1 MEELEVLRDT
11 NLEADSI
18 LFLASSSLRE
28 IRTGFP
34 ETTEECCLLDGPLA
48 HSQTHSRL
56 ASFVIQPRT
65 TYLGDAHSGLCPPA
79 SSNYPDHP
87 K

>member
-1 MEELEVLRDT
+1 MLRDT
-11 NLEADSI
+11 NLEANSI
-18 LFLASSSLRE
+18 LFITSSSLRE

-34 ETTEECCLLDGPLA
+34 ETTEECFLLDGSLA
-48 HSQTHSRL
+48 HSQTHSHL

-65 TYLGDAHSGLCPPA
+65 YLGDAHSGLGPPA
-79 SSNYPDHP
+79 SSNHPDHP